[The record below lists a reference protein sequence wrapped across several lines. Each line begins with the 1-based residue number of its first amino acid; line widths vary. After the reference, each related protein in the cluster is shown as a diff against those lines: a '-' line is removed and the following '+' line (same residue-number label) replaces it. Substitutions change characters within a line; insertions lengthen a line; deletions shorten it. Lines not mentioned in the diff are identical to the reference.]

1 MRQGLKLKYSFMINI
16 LAKMR
21 QQKQFLDVIDRDLA
35 KARFEAE
42 ITLQPLAEEMVCL
55 DQALGRVLSR
65 DIIARVNV
73 PSFDRSNLDGY
84 AVKAADTIGAEE
96 QQPVPLQL
104 LDEQVAA
111 GDKPDQEVKS
121 ATAMLIATGG
131 MMPRGA
137 DAVVMVENADIND
150 NGQLMISKPV
160 SPGSGVAFAGT
171 DVSSGQIVLYKGE
184 LLTSRETGILAAIGE
199 SQIPVWRKPK
209 IAVISTGNE
218 IIAPGEPMQ
227 PGRVYDSN
235 ARIIADAVKE
245 LGGEPLELGIVADD
259 VVELRGKIN
268 QALEVADMVL
278 LSGGTSKGEGDL
290 SYQVVHEFDDPGVIV
305 HGVALK
311 PGKPICLAAT
321 QGKPVIVLPGF
332 PTSAIFTFHEFVAP
346 VIRQYA
352 GLPPASQSMV
362 SAELAVRVNSEIGRT
377 EFLLVRLLSNT
388 QGQENNNQPSL
399 IAYPIGKGS
408 GSVTTFSSADGFVRI
423 DRHEELVEAGSEVE
437 VQLISRDT
445 KPVDLVIIGSHC
457 AGLDV
462 LLSLLK
468 AKGIQVRFMSV
479 GSSAGLQAVKR
490 GQCDIAGMHLF
501 DPETGTYNQ
510 AFLTNGLHL
519 IRGYRRK
526 QGLVFRKDDTRFEG
540 QDARKIISR
549 IKNDS
554 TCRMINRN
562 LGSGTRILIDQL
574 LDGIQ
579 PSGYVVQ
586 TSNHRAVV
594 AAVQQ
599 KRADWGVVIQAVV
612 DDDDLVFLPIQDECY
627 DFIVSDAG
635 MQKASVQVFM
645 SLLKEQRVQK
655 QLAETGL
662 GVDSSLGTLVS

>member
-1 MRQGLKLKYSFMINI
+1 
-16 LAKMR
+16 MR

-35 KARFEAE
+35 KARFEAQ
-42 ITLQPLAEEMVCL
+42 ISLKPLGEEVVSL

-65 DIIARVNV
+65 NIIASVNV

-84 AVKAADTIGAEE
+84 TVKAADTIGAEE
-96 QQPVPLQL
+96 HQPVSLHL

-111 GDKPDQEVKS
+111 GDKPEQELES
-121 ATAMLIATGG
+121 GSAMLIATGG

-137 DAVVMVENADIND
+137 DAIVMVENADIED
-150 NGQLMISKPV
+150 GQLKVSKPV
-160 SPGSGVAFAGT
+160 SPASGIAFAGT
-171 DVSSGQIVLYKGE
+171 DVSSGQIILYKGD

-199 SQIPVWRKPK
+199 TRIPVWRKPK

-218 IIAPGEPMQ
+218 IIAPGEVMQ

-235 ARIIADAVKE
+235 ARIIADAVTE

-259 VVELRGKIN
+259 ITELKNKIN
-268 QALEVADMVL
+268 QALAVADMIL

-290 SYQVVHEFDDPGVIV
+290 SYQVVYEFDDPGVIV

-346 VIRQYA
+346 VIRQFA
-352 GLPPASQSMV
+352 GLPPASQSKV

-377 EFLLVRLLSNT
+377 EFVLVRLLAAQD
-388 QGQENNNQPSL
+388 QGKNNQSSL
-399 IAYPIGKGS
+399 VAYPIGKGS

-457 AGLDV
+457 AGLDI

-468 AKGIQVRFMSV
+468 AKGVQVRFMSV
-479 GSSAGLQAVKR
+479 GSSAGLQAVER

-510 AFLTNGLHL
+510 PFLTEGLHL
-519 IRGYRRK
+519 IRGYRRQ
-526 QGLVFRKDDTRFEG
+526 QGLVFRKDDDRFEG
-540 QDARKIISR
+540 KDAREIIHR
-549 IKNDS
+549 IKNDP

-574 LDGIQ
+574 LGGEQ

-599 KRADWGVVIQAVV
+599 KRADWGIVIQAVV

-627 DFIVSDAG
+627 DFIVSDTSV
-635 MQKASVQVFM
+635 QKASVQAFV
-645 SLLKEQRVQK
+645 SLLKDQKVQK

-662 GVDSSLGTLVS
+662 GIDSGLGELIP

>member
-1 MRQGLKLKYSFMINI
+1 
-16 LAKMR
+16 MR

-111 GDKPDQEVKS
+111 GDKPEQEVKS
-121 ATAMLIATGG
+121 AAAMLIATGG

-137 DAVVMVENADIND
+137 DAIVMVENADIND

-245 LGGEPLELGIVADD
+245 LGGEPLELGIVADNI
-259 VVELRGKIN
+259 VELRDKIN

-408 GSVTTFSSADGFVRI
+408 GSVTTFSNADGFVRI

-519 IRGYRRK
+519 IRGYRRQ
-526 QGLVFRKDDTRFEG
+526 QGLVFRKDDARFEG

-635 MQKASVQVFM
+635 MQKATVQVFM
-645 SLLKEQRVQK
+645 SLLKEQQVKK

-662 GVDSSLGTLVS
+662 GVDSSFGTLVS